1 MHLRVIRSVSQY
13 YIVNIL
19 QQRNFEE
26 EFEQIMEGSKS
37 QLQGYFRYIAS
48 IQQMSPPPPDWD
60 GTKKL
65 FMEIIV
71 AAER

>member
-1 MHLRVIRSVSQY
+1 
-13 YIVNIL
+13 
-19 QQRNFEE
+19 
-26 EFEQIMEGSKS
+26 MEGSKS
-37 QLQGYFRYIAS
+37 QLKEYFRYIAS
-48 IQQMSPPPPDWD
+48 IQQMSPPPSDWD

>member
-1 MHLRVIRSVSQY
+1 
-13 YIVNIL
+13 
-19 QQRNFEE
+19 
-26 EFEQIMEGSKS
+26 MEGSKS